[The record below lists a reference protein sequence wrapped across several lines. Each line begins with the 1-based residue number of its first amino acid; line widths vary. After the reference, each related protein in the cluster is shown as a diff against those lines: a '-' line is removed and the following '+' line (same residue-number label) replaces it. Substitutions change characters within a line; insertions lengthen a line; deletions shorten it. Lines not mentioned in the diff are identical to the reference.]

1 MFSDDTAVHTD
12 DCSQEKPGAI
22 PVIRDIPIDV
32 YCRQTYLTKSQPS
45 VDNNGWAEDLAVR

>member
-1 MFSDDTAVHTD
+1 MFSDDTAIHTD
-12 DCSQEKPGAI
+12 DCSPEKPGAI

-45 VDNNGWAEDLAVR
+45 VDNNG